1 MQSQEVAIKP
11 TVKVV
16 LKSDTELLDEVVV
29 MAYGTAKKS
38 AFTGSASVVSS
49 EKSAKYKPLILQVH

>member
-16 LKSDTELLDEVVV
+16 LKSDTELLDDVVV

-38 AFTGSASVVSS
+38 A
-49 EKSAKYKPLILQVH
+49 KYKPLILQVH